1 MTGANP
7 SKIEQSAKAIASEDA
22 GTGDDSQPT
31 SLTTVVRNYLDKDG
45 WNYEVSER
53 NSHTVFSCGVT
64 MKNANYRTIFD
75 IKEARSQFGVFVY
88 AQVKVPERHRSAVA
102 EYIARVNHRI
112 YLGKCEIDMDDG
124 EIRTVVT
131 VDVTGSALSPEMVGI
146 MENVAHRTMD
156 HHYPGLMAICY
167 GNRSAVEALVA
178 VDESES
184 AAESEA
190 EASA

>member
-1 MTGANP
+1 VTGANL
-7 SKIEQSAKAIASEDA
+7 SKTEQSAQAIASEDA
-22 GTGDDSQPT
+22 GTCDDRQPA
-31 SLTTVVRNYLDKDG
+31 SLAIVVRNYLDKDG

-53 NSHTVFSCGVT
+53 NGHSLFSCGVT

-75 IKEARSQFGVFVY
+75 VCEAKSQFGVFVY
-88 AQVKVPERHRSAVA
+88 AQVKIPEKHRSAVA

-124 EIRTVVT
+124 DIRTVVT
-131 VDVTGSALSPEMVGI
+131 VDVEGSALSREMVGL

-167 GNRSAVEALVA
+167 GNRSAVEALAA
-178 VDESES
+178 VDEPEA
-184 AAESEA
+184 AAESEDEVFA
-190 EASA
+190 

>member
-1 MTGANP
+1 MTGAKP
-7 SKIEQSAKAIASEDA
+7 SKSEQANKAIASEEA
-22 GTGDDSQPT
+22 GTCDTQPA
-31 SLTTVVRNYLDKDG
+31 SLATVVRNYLDKDG

-53 NSHTVFSCGVT
+53 NGHILFSCGVT
-64 MKNANYRTIFD
+64 MSNANYRTIFD
-75 IKEARSQFGVFVY
+75 VCEAHSQFGVFVY
-88 AQVKVPERHRSAVA
+88 TRVKIPEKHRSAVA

-131 VDVTGSALSPEMVGI
+131 VDVEGSSLSPEMVGI

-167 GNRSAVEALVA
+167 GNRSAVEALA
-178 VDESES
+178 TVDESEA